1 MSTRKLILWALV
13 CGVLILVAGGA
24 KLFQTTQQPVKV
36 QLLEL
41 GESVTLGDMT
51 VSVTSLRDIDDRTL
65 VDVTMVGVA
74 EAQAMDGW
82 KLLAA
87 GKVTDPM
94 LLPLGAGAECT
105 LTELKKHLYVPSR
118 FLCPKARAPLP
129 MFVQGNNDNGRLRLD
144 A

>member
-13 CGVLILVAGGA
+13 CGVLILVAGSA
-24 KLFQTTQQPVKV
+24 KLFQTSQQPVEV

-41 GESVTLGDMT
+41 GDSVTLGDMT
-51 VSVTSLRDIDDRTL
+51 VSVTALRDIADRTL

-87 GKVTDPM
+87 GKVTDPV
-94 LLPLGAGAECT
+94 LLPVGAGTECT
-105 LTELKKHLYVPSR
+105 LTQLESSLACTVAFPVSEGTRTVAYV
-118 FLCPKARAPLP
+118 RAGEQRQWATAP
-129 MFVQGNNDNGRLRLD
+129 
-144 A
+144 

>member
-13 CGVLILVAGGA
+13 CGVLILAAGTA
-24 KLFQTTQQPVKV
+24 KLFQTSQKPVEV

-51 VSVTSLRDIDDRTL
+51 VSVTALRDTADRTL

-82 KLLAA
+82 KMLAS
-87 GKVTDPM
+87 GEVSDPVM
-94 LLPLGAGAECT
+94 LPVGAGTECT
-105 LTELKKHLYVPSR
+105 LTKLAETLTCTVAFPVTEGTRTVAYV
-118 FLCPKARAPLP
+118 RAGEQRQWATAP
-129 MFVQGNNDNGRLRLD
+129 
-144 A
+144 